1 MAMVVVQRPVRRP
14 SPEMPSGE
22 LVLDAPP
29 EIPPPAGRQWTQALT
44 ILPMVVMMAAML
56 LMFSGSATGTM
67 RFVVFGLFGVAM
79 LAMVLVA
86 LLRGGGPSSQEMGY
100 ARRLY
105 LRRLAQH
112 RVRLLRSVG
121 RQRDALLYLHPEPDQ
136 LWSLAASYRLWE
148 RRFDDAD
155 FAVTR
160 VGVGPQSPATALIA
174 PDTKPLEQLEP
185 LSALAL
191 RRFLKTYS
199 AIPELP
205 LAVALTGFGRLYV
218 RGDREHT
225 VPLVRAMLAQ
235 LATLHAPDDVRV
247 AVCAGREELGTWDWV
262 KWLPHAL
269 HPERTDAAGPL
280 RLVASTVVGVEAMLE
295 DVLAARPR
303 FDPDGRRT
311 AGPQLV
317 VVLDGGSVIGSDH
330 LMTGGGVEGVT
341 IIDLSTV
348 PPRALDRATL
358 VFDVDTDGALVAST
372 LDGRTELGR
381 ADALDAVTTEAL
393 ARQLAPLRLTG
404 AGRGEPALSSDLGLA
419 ELLGLG
425 DPYSFEPELTWVQR
439 PNRDRLRVMFGVQ
452 SDGAPVELDLK
463 ESAQDGMGPHGLLI
477 GATGSGKSEL
487 LRTLVLALAVTHPP
501 NSLNF
506 ALIDFK
512 GGATFT
518 RMDALPHT
526 SAVITNLA
534 NELPLVDRM
543 TDALNGELIRRQELL
558 RAAGNFSSVREYERA
573 RAAGAPLPEVP
584 TLLVVCDEFSEL
596 LSAKPDFIDTFVQ
609 IGRVGRS
616 LDVHLLLASQRLE
629 EGRLRGLDGH
639 LSYRIGLRTFS
650 AMESRTVLGVTDAF
664 ELPRAPGH
672 GFLKYGTDPL
682 IRFRSAYVSGAHR
695 RPETYPQPSGPGAV
709 ELLEYTTGYLPP
721 AAAPAPDT
729 EVADNNGDDT
739 GDGTGDGTGDSLLDI
754 LVDRLA
760 GRGTPAH
767 PVWLPPLAQPPT
779 LDGLLGPVT
788 PDPRRGLCSA
798 RGDLAGRLRAIAGIT
813 DRPLEQRR
821 DPLEFDLS
829 AGAGHL
835 VVTGGP
841 RSGKSTALRT
851 VITSLA
857 LTHTPREVQFYCLD
871 FGGGSLPTL
880 RGLPHVGGVT
890 GRQNAGAVRRTVAQV
905 AGLLAERERRFAEH
919 EVDGIAA
926 YRTARARHD
935 FPDDPYGD
943 VFLVV
948 DGWQTL
954 RKEFEDLE
962 ETVCDLAAR
971 GLAYGVHVI
980 AACARSFELR
990 PAVRDLFGS
999 RVELRLGDPVDTMV
1013 DRIAAQRVP
1022 EGAPGRGVAASKHQM
1037 LLALPRIDG
1046 VEADRGLRDA
1056 TAALVEA
1063 VATAWPGERAP
1074 HVRLLPVTVPYHD
1087 LPKRDQFSQGGPR
1100 LSVGLAEQ
1108 DLAPVRL
1115 DFSTDPH
1122 LLLLGD
1128 AQSGKTGFLRMLAR
1142 RIVDSYQPNQA
1153 RIVLIDH
1160 RRSLLG
1166 DITTE
1171 HLLGHGTDP
1180 VSTRRLIAEAARGM
1194 VERAPGADV
1203 TPEQL
1208 RKRSWW
1214 SGPELFVLVDDYDL
1228 VASPMDNPLQPLLE
1242 YLPQGRELGLHV
1254 VVTRRT
1260 GGAGRGLFEP
1270 FLARLRDV
1278 GSPGL
1283 LLSGDK
1289 SEGPLLGGLK
1299 PEALPAGRG
1308 RLVVRGQPPRLLQ
1321 LAWLPPAD

>member
-1 MAMVVVQRPVRRP
+1 MATKVVQRPVRRP
-14 SPEMPSGE
+14 APEMPSGE
-22 LVLDAPP
+22 LVLEAPP
-29 EIPPPAGRQWTQALT
+29 EIPPPAGRQWTQMLT
-44 ILPMVVMMAAML
+44 ILPMFVIMAAVL
-56 LMFSGSATGTM
+56 LMFSGSTTGTL
-67 RFVVFGLFGVAM
+67 RLVVFGLFGVAM

-86 LLRGGGPSSQEMGY
+86 FLRGGGPSSHEMGY
-100 ARRLY
+100 ARRVY

-112 RVRLLRSVG
+112 RLRLTRSVG
-121 RQRDALLYLHPEPDQ
+121 RQRDSLMYLHPEPGQ

-148 RRFDDAD
+148 RRIDDAD

-174 PDTKPLEQLEP
+174 PETKPMEQLEP

-191 RRFLKTYS
+191 RRFLKAFST
-199 AIPELP
+199 IPDLP
-205 LAVALTGFGRLYV
+205 LAVALTGFGRLHV
-218 RGDREHT
+218 RGERT
-225 VPLVRAMLAQ
+225 RTLPLVRAMLAQ
-235 LATLHAPDDVRV
+235 LAVLHAPDDVRV
-247 AVCAGREELGTWDWV
+247 AVCAGPDELPDWDWI

-280 RLVASTVVGVEAMLE
+280 RLVAPTVVGVEAML
-295 DVLAARPR
+295 DDLLAARPR

-317 VVLDGGSVIGSDH
+317 VVLDGGSVTGSDH

-341 IIDLSTV
+341 IVDLSTV
-348 PPRALDRATL
+348 PSRSLDRATVVL
-358 VFDVDTDGALVAST
+358 AVDTDGALGAST
-372 LDGRTELGR
+372 LEGSTELGR
-381 ADALDAVTTEAL
+381 ADALDAVGAESL

-404 AGRGEPALSSDLGLA
+404 SGRGEPALSGDLGLA
-419 ELLGLG
+419 DLLDLG
-425 DPYSFEPELTWVQR
+425 DPYFFDPERTWQQR
-439 PNRDRLRVMFGVQ
+439 PNRDRLRVMFGIQ
-452 SDGAPVELDLK
+452 SDGAPVEVDLK

-506 ALIDFK
+506 VLIDFK

-534 NELPLVDRM
+534 DELPLVDRM
-543 TDALNGELIRRQELL
+543 TDALTGELIRRQELL
-558 RAAGNFSSVREYERA
+558 RAAGNFSSVRDYERA

-596 LSAKPDFIDTFVQ
+596 LSAKPEFIETFVQ
-609 IGRVGRS
+609 IGRVGRA

-650 AMESRTVLGVTDAF
+650 AMESRSVLGVTDAF

-672 GFLKYGTDPL
+672 GFLRYGTEPL
-682 IRFRSAYVSGAHR
+682 VRFRSAYVSGVHR
-695 RPETYPQPSGPGAV
+695 RPEAYAEPTGQDV
-709 ELLEYTTGYLPP
+709 MELLEFTTGYLPP
-721 AAAPAPDT
+721 AATPTQVT
-729 EVADNNGDDT
+729 ESPQDAE
-739 GDGTGDGTGDSLLDI
+739 GDGTGESLLDI

-760 GRGTPAH
+760 HRGTPAH
-767 PVWLPPLAQPPT
+767 QVWLPPLAEPPT
-779 LDGLLGPVT
+779 LDRLIGPLT
-788 PDPRRGLCSA
+788 SEPRRGLRST
-798 RGDLAGRLRAIAGIT
+798 REDLTGRLRAVTGIV

-829 AGAGHL
+829 AEAGHL
-835 VVTGGP
+835 LVIGGP

-871 FGGGSLPTL
+871 FGGGSLPAL
-880 RGLPHVGGVT
+880 RGLPHVGGVAR
-890 GRQNAGAVRRTVAQV
+890 RQNTGAVRRTVAQV
-905 AGLLAERERRFAEH
+905 AGVLAERERRFAEYDI
-919 EVDGIAA
+919 DGIIG
-926 YRTARARHD
+926 YRVARGRGE

-962 ETVCDLAAR
+962 EVVCDLAAR

-980 AACARSFELR
+980 AACARPFDLR

-999 RVELRLGDPVDTMV
+999 RAELRLGDPIDTMV
-1013 DRIAAQRVP
+1013 DRVAAQRVP
-1022 EGAPGRGVAASKHQM
+1022 QGEPGRGVSGSKHQM
-1037 LLALPRIDG
+1037 LMALPRIDG
-1046 VEADRGLRDA
+1046 VQADSGLREA
-1056 TAALVEA
+1056 TSGLVEA
-1063 VATAWPGERAP
+1063 IAATWPDEPAP
-1074 HVRLLPVTVPYHD
+1074 HVRLLPSTVPYHA
-1087 LPKRDQFSQGGPR
+1087 LPARDEFVDGGPR
-1100 LSVGLAEQ
+1100 ITVGIGEQ
-1108 DLAPVRL
+1108 DLAPVWL
-1115 DFSTDPH
+1115 DFASDPH
-1122 LLLLGD
+1122 FLLLGD
-1128 AQSGKTGFLRMLAR
+1128 ARSGKTGFLRVLAR
-1142 RIVDSYQPNQA
+1142 RIVDSYQPSQA

-1194 VERAPGADV
+1194 VERAPGVDV

-1208 RKRSWW
+1208 RRRSWW
-1214 SGPELFVLVDDYDL
+1214 RGPELFVLVDDYDL
-1228 VASPMDNPLQPLLE
+1228 VASPLDNPLQPLLE

-1260 GGAGRGLFEP
+1260 GGAGRALFEP

-1283 LLSGDK
+1283 LLSADK
-1289 SEGPLLGGLK
+1289 GEGPLLGGLK
-1299 PEALPAGRG
+1299 PEPLPAGRG
-1308 RLVVRGQPPRLLQ
+1308 RLVVRGQAPQLLQ
-1321 LAWLPPAD
+1321 LAWLPPAE

>member
-1 MAMVVVQRPVRRP
+1 
-14 SPEMPSGE
+14 MPSGE
-22 LVLDAPP
+22 LVLEAPP
-29 EIPPPAGRQWTQALT
+29 EIPAPAGRQWTQALA
-44 ILPMVVMMAAML
+44 ILPMFVIMAAMV
-56 LMFSGSATGTM
+56 LMFSGSTTGTM
-67 RFVVFGLFGVAM
+67 RLVVFGLFGVAM
-79 LAMVLVA
+79 LVMVLVA
-86 LLRGGGPSSQEMGY
+86 VLRGGGPSSQEMGY

-112 RVRLLRSVG
+112 RVRLLRGVG

-160 VGVGPQSPATALIA
+160 VGVGVQSPATALIA

-205 LAVALTGFGRLYV
+205 LAVALTGFGRLHV
-218 RGDREHT
+218 RGDRERT

-247 AVCAGREELGTWDWV
+247 AVCAGPDELATWDWV

-280 RLVASTVVGVEAMLE
+280 RLVAPTVVGVEAMLE

-348 PPRALDRATL
+348 PPRSLDRATL
-358 VFDVDTDGALVAST
+358 VLDVDTDGALVAST

-393 ARQLAPLRLTG
+393 ARQLAPLRLAG

-419 ELLGLG
+419 ELLDLG
-425 DPYSFEPELTWVQR
+425 DPYSFEPEHTWVQR

-452 SDGAPVELDLK
+452 SDGAPVEVDLK

-534 NELPLVDRM
+534 DELPLVDRM

-650 AMESRTVLGVTDAF
+650 AMESRNVLGVTDAF

-672 GFLKYGTDPL
+672 GFLRYGTEPL
-682 IRFRSAYVSGAHR
+682 TRFRSAYVSGVHR
-695 RPETYPQPSGPGAV
+695 RPETYPEPSGHGAV
-709 ELLEYTTGYLPP
+709 ELLAYSTDYLPP
-721 AAAPAPDT
+721 AAPARDAEP
-729 EVADNNGDDT
+729 ADDADDAT
-739 GDGTGDGTGDSLLDI
+739 GESLLDI

-767 PVWLPPLAQPPT
+767 PVWLPPLAEPPT

-798 RGDLAGRLRAIAGIT
+798 REDLAGRLRAVAGIV

-841 RSGKSTALRT
+841 HSGRSTALRT

-890 GRQNAGAVRRTVAQV
+890 GRQNVGAVRRTVAQV

-926 YRTARARHD
+926 YRAARARGE

-962 ETVCDLAAR
+962 ETVCDVAAR

-980 AACARSFELR
+980 AACARSFDLR

-999 RVELRLGDPVDTMV
+999 RVELRLGDPIDTVV

-1022 EGAPGRGVAASKHQM
+1022 TGAPGRGVAASKHQM

-1046 VEADRGLRDA
+1046 VQADRGLRDA

-1087 LPKRDQFSQGGPR
+1087 LPPRDEFSEGGPR
-1100 LSVGLAEQ
+1100 LSVGIAEQ

-1115 DFSTDPH
+1115 DFATDAH
-1122 LLLLGD
+1122 FLLLGD

-1142 RIVDSYQPNQA
+1142 RIVDSYQPAQA

-1203 TPEQL
+1203 TPDQL

-1214 SGPELFVLVDDYDL
+1214 RGPELFVLVDDYDL

-1289 SEGPLLGGLK
+1289 NEGPLLGGLK

-1308 RLVVRGQPPRLLQ
+1308 RLVVRGQAPRLLQ